1 VVELKPD
8 HDSYAVVT
16 ALGFDFGWSESHSF
30 AVNRRSFLRS
40 VGGCAC
46 ATLLPSTLFL
56 GVNNAAAQAAA
67 DQLDLP
73 GKLRLADVALDLA
86 RKQGASYAD
95 FRLCR
100 YQSEYLEVK
109 ERRLE
114 ESSTGVS
121 AGFSVRVLLDG
132 TWGYASSP
140 LATEDEVRRT
150 TLRAVEVAKASQP
163 LQLRKFVL
171 EELTAHNDRWD
182 MPMKADPFLV
192 PVDEKIA
199 KMLAI
204 NDAALK
210 AGADYATIAFAFV
223 REEKCFASSV
233 GSRIFQTRVRC
244 LPETEVTVIDKA
256 TGKFA
261 TRAGLIAPR
270 GSGYDYIQAY
280 DFIGEAAKA
289 SEQAREKLS
298 AKPVVPDDYD
308 LVLDPTNLWL
318 TIHESV
324 GHPTELDRALG
335 WEANFAGTTF
345 CTPDKLGKL
354 QYGSELMTIIAD
366 RSQEGGLSTVGYDD
380 DGVRSVGTE
389 FPIIDKGVFVNY
401 QTAIGQA
408 QLIGKTKSNGCAFA
422 DSWSSFPIQR
432 MPNVSLQPNPKKC
445 SLDDLFSDVKRGI
458 YIVGNGSWSI
468 DQQRHNFQ
476 FGGQLFYEIKN
487 GKLGGMLRDVAYQG
501 STVPFWNSMDGI
513 GDKSTYFLGGAPN
526 CGKGQPEQTA
536 PVSHGAVPAR
546 FRQIAVL
553 NTERK
558 DVA

>member
-1 VVELKPD
+1 M
-8 HDSYAVVT
+8 
-16 ALGFDFGWSESHSF
+16 
-30 AVNRRSFLRS
+30 
-40 VGGCAC
+40 GGCAC

-56 GVNNAAAQAAA
+56 GVRNAAAIEVAEK
-67 DQLDLP
+67 LDLK
-73 GKLRLADVALDLA
+73 GKLHLADVALGVA
-86 RKQGASYAD
+86 KAQGASYAD

-100 YQSEYLEVK
+100 YQTEYIEAK
-109 ERRLE
+109 EHRLE

-140 LATEDEVRRT
+140 LATEDEVRRAAA
-150 TLRAVEVAKASQP
+150 RAIEVAKASQP
-163 LQLRKFVL
+163 LQLRQFVL
-171 EELTAHNDRWD
+171 EDVPVYQDRWD

-192 PVDEKIA
+192 PVDQKIN
-199 KMLAI
+199 KLLAI
-204 NDAALK
+204 NEAALK
-210 AGADYATIAFAFV
+210 AGADYATAAFAFV
-223 REEKCFASSV
+223 REEKFFASSR
-233 GSRIFQTRVRC
+233 GSRIEQSRVRIM
-244 LPETEVTVIDKA
+244 PETEVTVVDKA
-256 TGKFA
+256 TGRFA
-261 TRAGLIAPR
+261 TRAGLAAPR
-270 GSGYDYIQAY
+270 GSGYEYIQSF
-280 DFIGEAAKA
+280 DFVGEAAKA
-289 SEQAREKLS
+289 AAQAREKLT
-298 AKPVVPDDYD
+298 AKPVAPDDYD

-318 TIHESV
+318 AIHESV

-354 QYGSELMTIIAD
+354 KYGSHLMNIVAD

-380 DGVRSVGTE
+380 DGIRSVGTE
-389 FPIIDKGVFVNY
+389 FPIIQDGIFVNY
-401 QTAIGQA
+401 QMAIGQA
-408 QLIGKTKSNGCAFA
+408 QLIGQKMSNGCAFA
-422 DSWSSFPIQR
+422 ESWEAFPIQR
-432 MPNVSLQPNPKKC
+432 MPNVSLTPNPKTC

-476 FGGQLFYEIKN
+476 FGGQLFYEIRN

-501 STVPFWNSMDGI
+501 STVEFWNSMDGI

-526 CGKGQPEQTA
+526 CGKGQPEQSA

-546 FRQIAVL
+546 FRQVTVL

>member
-1 VVELKPD
+1 M
-8 HDSYAVVT
+8 
-16 ALGFDFGWSESHSF
+16 
-30 AVNRRSFLRS
+30 
-40 VGGCAC
+40 GGCAC

-56 GVNNAAAQAAA
+56 GARNAAAIEAA
-67 DQLDLP
+67 DKLDLT
-73 GKLRLADVALDLA
+73 GKLHLADVALGVA
-86 RKQGASYAD
+86 KTGGASYAD

-100 YQSEYLEVK
+100 DQTEYLEVR

-150 TLRAVEVAKASQP
+150 ALRALEVAKASQP

-171 EELTAHNDRWD
+171 EDIPVYHDRWD

-192 PVDEKIA
+192 PTDEKIA
-199 KMLAI
+199 HMLAI
-204 NDAALK
+204 NEAALK
-210 AGADYATIAFAFV
+210 AGADYATISFAFV
-223 REEKCFASSV
+223 REEKFFASST
-233 GSRIFQTRVRC
+233 GSRITQTRVRTM
-244 LPETEVTVIDKA
+244 PDAEVTVVDKA

-261 TRAGLIAPR
+261 SRATLAAPR
-270 GSGYDYIQAY
+270 GSGYDYILGYNWA
-280 DFIGEAAKA
+280 GEAAKA
-289 SEQAREKLS
+289 AEQAREKLR
-298 AKPVVPDDYD
+298 AKPVVPGEYD
-308 LVLDPTNLWL
+308 LVLDPTHLWL

-354 QYGSELMTIIAD
+354 QYGSELMNIIAD
-366 RSQEGGLSTVGYDD
+366 RSQEGGLSTIGYDD

-389 FPIIDKGVFVNY
+389 FPIIKDGIFVNY
-401 QTAIGQA
+401 QMAIGQA
-408 QLIGKTKSNGCAFA
+408 QLIGQPRSNGCAFA
-422 DSWSSFPIQR
+422 DSWESFPIQR

-445 SLDDLFSDVKRGI
+445 SLDDLFAGVKRGI

-487 GKLGGMLRDVAYQG
+487 GKLGRMLRDVAYQG
-501 STVPFWNSMDGI
+501 STVEFWNSMDGI

-546 FRQIAVL
+546 FRQVTVL

-558 DVA
+558 DIA